1 MFDLIADLVG
11 GHGVSSLFGEER
23 KQIILQLVN
32 SNGKVR
38 TNELVEK
45 LQVSSESI
53 RRYLEDLEAEKKLKR
68 VYGGAVKLNM
78 ERSEPSHLSRE
89 VMRADE
95 KKRIGRVA
103 AELVQDNDTIVID
116 EGTTPLQMI
125 GFLSTKKD
133 LTILTS
139 SITALNLLIDYQ
151 NSGALKAE
159 VYFLGG
165 KVNAKHHRVGGAFAE
180 KMMKSFYVD
189 KAFLSMDGL
198 LLHKGLTCY
207 DPERAELAKRFIENA
222 NESIV
227 LADHSKIGIS
237 TLCKVA
243 DLKEVDIVISDT
255 PAPEEWDTDLQTK
268 NVTWMVAG
276 EL

>member
-1 MFDLIADLVG
+1 M
-11 GHGVSSLFGEER
+11 SLFGEER

-38 TNELVEK
+38 TNELVER

-53 RRYLEDLEAEKKLKR
+53 RRYLEELEAEKKLKR
-68 VYGGAVKLNM
+68 VYGGAIKLNVD
-78 ERSEPSHLSRE
+78 RTEPSHFSRE
-89 VMRADE
+89 VMRAEE
-95 KKRIGRVA
+95 KRRIGRAA
-103 AELVQDNDTIVID
+103 AELVHDSDTIVID

-125 GFLSTKKD
+125 GFLVNKKD

-139 SITALNLLIDYQ
+139 SITALNLLIEYQ
-151 NSGALKAE
+151 NNGLLSAE

-165 KVNAKHHRVGGAFAE
+165 RVNAKHYRVGGPFAE

-189 KAFLSMDGL
+189 KSFLSMDGV

-207 DPERAELAKRFIENA
+207 DPERAELAKHFIENA

-227 LADHSKIGIS
+227 LADHSKVGIS

-243 DLKEVDIVISDT
+243 DLKEIDMVISDAA
-255 PAPEEWDTDLQTK
+255 APEEWNEELQAK
-268 NVTWMVAG
+268 GVTWLVAK

>member
-1 MFDLIADLVG
+1 M
-11 GHGVSSLFGEER
+11 SLFGEER

-53 RRYLEDLEAEKKLKR
+53 RRYLEELEAEKRLKR
-68 VYGGAVKLNM
+68 VYGGAVKLNL
-78 ERSEPSHLSRE
+78 ERSEPSHMSRE
-89 VMRADE
+89 VIRADE
-95 KKRIGRVA
+95 KKRIGRAA

-125 GFLSTKKD
+125 GYLSQKKD

-139 SITALNLLIDYQ
+139 SITALNLLNEHQ
-151 NSGALKAE
+151 NGGLLFAE

-165 KVNAKHHRVGGAFAE
+165 KVNAKHHRVGGSFAE
-180 KMMKSFYVD
+180 KMMKDFFVD
-189 KAFLSMDGL
+189 KAFLSVDGL
-198 LLHKGLTCY
+198 LLNKGITCY
-207 DPERAELAKRFIENA
+207 DPERAALARRFIENA

-227 LADHSKIGIS
+227 LADSSKIGTC

-243 DLKEVDIVISDT
+243 EMKEIDIVISDT
-255 PAPEEWDTDLQTK
+255 AAPDEWNAELQAH
-268 NVTWMVAG
+268 NVTWLVA
-276 EL
+276 E